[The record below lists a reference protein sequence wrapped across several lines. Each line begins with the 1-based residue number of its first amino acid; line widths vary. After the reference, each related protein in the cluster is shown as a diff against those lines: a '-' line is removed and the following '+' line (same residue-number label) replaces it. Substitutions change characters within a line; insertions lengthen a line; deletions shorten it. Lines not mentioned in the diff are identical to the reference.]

1 VVTGVVTNNQDPEKL
16 GRVKLKFP
24 WVSDTDESGWA
35 RVAMPIAGK
44 SGMFLLPEVG
54 DEVLVAFE
62 RGDPRF
68 PYVIGSLWNSSAP
81 PPETNEDGKNDLRLL
96 KSRSGHVV
104 KLNDKDGEETIEIID
119 KSGKNSIVISTKD
132 NTLTLKADQGI
143 TLESANGK
151 VILKGKGV
159 EITSDDAFKM
169 ESKKDAEVKSDGQVT
184 VKGSTINLN

>member
-1 VVTGVVTNNQDPEKL
+1 
-16 GRVKLKFP
+16 
-24 WVSDTDESGWA
+24 
-35 RVAMPIAGK
+35 
-44 SGMFLLPEVG
+44 MFLLPEVG

-68 PYVIGSLWNSSAP
+68 PYVIGSLWNSGAP

-96 KSRSGHVV
+96 RSRSGHVV
-104 KLNDKDGEETIEIID
+104 KLNDKDGEETIEIVD

-159 EITSDDAFKM
+159 EITSEDAFKL